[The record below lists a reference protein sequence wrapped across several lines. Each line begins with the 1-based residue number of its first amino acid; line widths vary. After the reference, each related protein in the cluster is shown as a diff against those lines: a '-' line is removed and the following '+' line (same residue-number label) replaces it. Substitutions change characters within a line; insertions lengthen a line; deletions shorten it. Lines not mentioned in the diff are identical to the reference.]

1 MAVNAKSEKSAY
13 RCVRRALPVQL
24 CVLPTIYVLKS
35 AYSESLGM
43 VPRLV
48 MVRWPTRNTP
58 NYLQSAKW
66 TGWSSRGWRRWY
78 QRAMT
83 EAGCT
88 RSTSWC
94 SPSLK
99 SSFIGYSLT
108 LHTSNSVSSLVL
120 KSNIWQ
126 VKWGVGVDECWIFD
140 FDSKYHCSVIC
151 FLYLPS
157 SFWRKFIL
165 GILSVLWPF
174 DDYIWADGLLQ
185 RPLIADL

>member
-13 RCVRRALPVQL
+13 KCVRRALPVQL
-24 CVLPTIYVLKS
+24 CILPTIYVLKP
-35 AYSESLGM
+35 AYSKSLGM
-43 VPRLV
+43 GPRLV
-48 MVRWPTRNTP
+48 MVRWPTRNIP
-58 NYLQSAKW
+58 NYLLSAKC
-66 TGWSSRGWRRWY
+66 TDWSERGWRRWD
-78 QRAMT
+78 QRAMI

-88 RSTSWC
+88 KSMSWC
-94 SPSLK
+94 LLSPK
-99 SSFIGYSLT
+99 AGVIGDRLT

-126 VKWGVGVDECWIFD
+126 VKWGVGVNECWIFD
-140 FDSKYHCSVIC
+140 LDSKYHCSVIC
-151 FLYLPS
+151 FLYFPS
-157 SFWRKFIL
+157 SFWRKLIL